1 MVGKPS
7 IYSGVE
13 SMLLRRGETLFPF
26 CCVDEKVDYEGVYR
40 CWKVIIAAGD
50 RFMTSD
56 EILELY
62 D

>member
-1 MVGKPS
+1 
-7 IYSGVE
+7 
-13 SMLLRRGETLFPF
+13 MLLQRGETLFPF
-26 CCVDEKVDYEGVYR
+26 CCVDERVDYEGVYR